1 MKIETESQF
10 QKKLMKTLDKIG
22 CYVVKYNASGI
33 SKVGVPDVLSCY
45 KGLFVGIECKR
56 DDGEISDI
64 QQWNINQIRNSGGK
78 AWCIRAN
85 QLDEFVVEF
94 TNENWDKIGELS
106 LENEKEIED
115 IS

>member
-1 MKIETESQF
+1 METQF
-10 QKKLMKTLDKIG
+10 QKKLMETLDKIG

-33 SKVGVPDVLSCY
+33 SKVGVPDVLVCY

-56 DDGEISDI
+56 DDGIISDI

-94 TNENWDKIGELS
+94 TNDNWKKIGELS